1 LNQSYSNRIRG
12 RFRSNNPDTDHN
24 WFVFAQA
31 SIVRDAISNA
41 SFIADEPTELENGMV
56 LEKGSQLFLP
66 INLEG
71 YRDFRSWVSYGVP
84 AEFLKS
90 NFNISGGYSYFKR
103 PGQVNDALSFNNSQ
117 RLSTGVSLTS
127 NISDKI
133 DFNISTRVSF
143 NSVENTLKPD
153 LNNNYFYQRNRV
165 NINWILLKGIVYR
178 LDMNHQLNTGLS
190 TGYDN
195 NFVLMNM
202 SLGKKIFNDE
212 RGEISLNVYDLLGQN
227 NSIHRNVSDVYIEDI
242 QNNVLQRYFMLT
254 FSYNLRRFSKG
265 TDMDDYNQIFSN

>member
-1 LNQSYSNRIRG
+1 
-12 RFRSNNPDTDHN
+12 
-24 WFVFAQA
+24 
-31 SIVRDAISNA
+31 
-41 SFIADEPTELENGMV
+41 
-56 LEKGSQLFLP
+56 
-66 INLEG
+66 
-71 YRDFRSWVSYGVP
+71 
-84 AEFLKS
+84 
-90 NFNISGGYSYFKR
+90 
-103 PGQVNDALSFNNSQ
+103 
-117 RLSTGVSLTS
+117 
-127 NISDKI
+127 
-133 DFNISTRVSF
+133 VSF

-227 NSIHRNVSDVYIEDI
+227 NSIHRNVSDVYIEDV